1 MAVWHSSLDE
11 GVVVVLVQVAVM
23 LVVIVLVV
31 AVLGV
36 GGSALAPC
44 SLANWPPGRVGLAIW
59 QPGKVAVWELA
70 TLSVWQSG
78 SLALSS
84 LQYTEGADSS
94 SIEMRDIVPLLN
106 RE

>member
-1 MAVWHSSLDE
+1 MWHSSLDE

-44 SLANWPPGRVGLAIW
+44 SLANWLPGKVGLAIW
-59 QPGKVAVWELA
+59 QSGSLAIWQLA

-94 SIEMRDIVPLLN
+94 FMEMRDIVPLLN